1 MKRNKMSLL
10 KSAALLATGVF
21 LAHGA
26 QATTRIT
33 GNGFAANNI
42 DLNSIPGFGSF
53 VNATG
58 PNWLATVGVN
68 GFLGTPNIN
77 TTWGAGYQTYLSWDS
92 RGNVIQTDYNTAT
105 NSAGIDIT
113 WTPDPGYGV
122 LVTRFDLD
130 EWGGAGTAYG
140 AAFGDANV
148 SWSLTDAFGT
158 LASGVWDLRNNLNDP
173 GDAGGRDIILT
184 GLTAGSVNIGQAVTL
199 RLTFNSGAPSYLAMD
214 NLTFDQIA
222 AVPEPTVATIGLLGA
237 GLGAMAMRRRK
248 QA

>member
-10 KSAALLATGVF
+10 KSTALLATGVF

-33 GNGFAANNI
+33 GNGFAVNNT
-42 DLNSIPGFGSF
+42 DLNTISGFGSY
-53 VNATG
+53 VSATG
-58 PNWLATVGVN
+58 PNWLATLGSSAVGS
-68 GFLGTPNIN
+68 PNIGM
-77 TTWGAGYQTYLSWDS
+77 TWGAGYQTYTSWDG
-92 RGNVIQTDYNTAT
+92 RGNVIQTDFNNAT
-105 NSAGIDIT
+105 NSAGIDVT

-148 SWSLTDAFGT
+148 SWSLTDAFGS
-158 LASGVWDLRNNLNDP
+158 LASGVWDLRNNANDP
-173 GDAGGRDIILT
+173 LDAGGRDIILT
-184 GLTAGSVNIGQAVTL
+184 GLTSGSVNIGQAVTL
-199 RLTFNSGAPSYLAMD
+199 RLTFNGGAPSYLAMD

-222 AVPEPTVATIGLLGA
+222 AVPEPTVAAIGLLGA

-248 QA
+248 QS